1 MKKYALFI
9 LFFIT
14 FYSFAQK
21 DSISNV
27 LAEVVVLA
35 DKGKIKSNNSN
46 RISVKSI
53 KITDKQRVKNPL
65 NLTNLLRYNSPIS
78 FRDYGNGGVST
89 ARFRGT
95 SASNTLVLW
104 NGIPINSIGSGQT
117 DFNALSASISDNIVV
132 QSGGNSTEFG
142 SGAIGGTVHLNDEI
156 NFKKHKKFHLFSS
169 YGSFNTT
176 SNFFKSSFGDEK
188 WSVKLAS
195 TFNYSQNDYTFID
208 KRYKDINGD
217 LLKNQNGNYKNYGV
231 NFNIAHQFNSKNKLA
246 FYTTKYYG
254 NRLFSDGL
262 PNPSAGSERNE
273 DFNQRNLL
281 QWNYKYSSQFKQLLN
296 IAYLTQEYRYYTN
309 KNATD
314 FSYGKSKT
322 THINYDV
329 TYKSSNILSFN
340 YKTVF
345 ENIIGN
351 NSANNSVNNSE
362 RTKKRNSL
370 AFIGSVKYQPIKKIK
385 TSLQLRKELNA
396 DFNVPFSVFI
406 ASEYQIVSE
415 LKILANFSTNYR
427 VPTYNEMYWPIVGN
441 LHLVPENSVQGETG
455 ISYKNKNIELK
466 STLFYIHIND
476 KILWLPAGGSNLW
489 RPKNVNDV
497 VHKGIESFISFQKKI
512 AEHRFAIS
520 SNYTFTTAKNIE
532 NNKILPYAPKHL
544 WNFTADYS
552 YNKISVFL
560 QSLYQTKVYTN
571 EINLDF
577 YALKKVNVQNIGLN
591 FNLSTK
597 TTKLPI
603 LGITVN
609 NIFNK
614 VYYFSNLRPMPG
626 TNFNININYKF

>member
-65 NLTNLLRYNSPIS
+65 NLTNLLRYNSPIA

-117 DFNALSASISDNIVV
+117 DFNALSANVSDNIVV

-176 SNFFKSSFGDEK
+176 SNFFKSSFGDQK

-351 NSANNSVNNSE
+351 NSVNNSE

-370 AFIGSVKYQPIKKIK
+370 AFIGSVKYQPLKKIV
-385 TSLQLRKELNA
+385 TSLQLRKELNS

-512 AEHRFAIS
+512 ADHRFAIS

-552 YNKISVFL
+552 YKKISVFL

>member
-1 MKKYALFI
+1 MKKHVLFI
-9 LFFIT
+9 LFFMVA
-14 FYSFAQK
+14 FACFAQK

-27 LAEVVVLA
+27 LEEVLVVGNKKKA
-35 DKGKIKSNNSN
+35 RKKIS
-46 RISVKSI
+46 IKSI
-53 KITDKQRVKNPL
+53 KIGIKQQVKNPI
-65 NLTNLLRYNSPIS
+65 NFTNLLRYNSPIA

-104 NGIPINSIGSGQT
+104 NGIPINSVGSGQT
-117 DFNALSASISDNIVV
+117 DFNALSANISDIVIV
-132 QSGGNSTEFG
+132 QSGGNSTDFG

-156 NFKKHKKFHLFSS
+156 NFKKHQKIHLFSS
-169 YGSFNTT
+169 FGSFNTS
-176 SNFFKSSFGDEK
+176 SNFFKSAFADKK

-195 TFNYSQNDYTFID
+195 TFNYSDNNYTFID
-208 KRYKDINGD
+208 KRYKDENGH
-217 LLKNQNGNYKNYGV
+217 LLKNKNGNYKNYGV

-281 QWNYKYSSQFKQLLN
+281 QWNYKYSSEFKQLLN
-296 IAYLTQEYRYYTN
+296 IAYLTQEYRYYET

-314 FSYGKSKT
+314 FSVGKSQT
-322 THINYDV
+322 THINYNL
-329 TYKSSNILSFN
+329 TYRASNILSFN

-345 ENIIGN
+345 ENITGKN
-351 NSANNSVNNSE
+351 LANNSENNSKII
-362 RTKKRNSL
+362 KKRNSI
-370 AFIGSVKYQPIKKIK
+370 AFIGSVKYQPIKKVK
-385 TSLQLRKELNA
+385 TSLQLRKELNS
-396 DFNVPFSVFI
+396 DFNVPVSVFVAGEYKI
-406 ASEYQIVSE
+406 ASKVNFS
-415 LKILANFSTNYR
+415 ANFSTNYR

-441 LHLVPENSVQGETG
+441 LHLVAENSVQGEAG
-455 ISYKNKNIELK
+455 VSFKNKNIELK
-466 STLFYIHIND
+466 STAFYIHIND
-476 KILWLPAGGSNLW
+476 KILWLPAGNSNLW

-520 SNYTFTTAKNIE
+520 SNYTFTTAENIE

-552 YNKISVFL
+552 YKKISVFL
-560 QSLYQTKVYTN
+560 QSLYQSKVYTN

-591 FNLSTK
+591 FNLST
-597 TTKLPI
+597 TKINLPI
-603 LGITVN
+603 IGVTVN